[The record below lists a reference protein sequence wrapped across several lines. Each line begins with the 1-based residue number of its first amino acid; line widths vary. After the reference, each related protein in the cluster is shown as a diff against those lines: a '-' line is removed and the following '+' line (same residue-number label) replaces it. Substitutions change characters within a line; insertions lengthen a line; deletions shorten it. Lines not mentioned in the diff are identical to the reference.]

1 MKASARATWSGT
13 KGGTDNALDNLRDSL
28 DLVVGRRRFELHA
41 GWIYSPAPGDSA
53 SGVAHQSNQRPQT
66 CRLGCQR

>member
-41 GWIYSPAPGDSA
+41 GWIYSSA
-53 SGVAHQSNQRPQT
+53 SCVGTGGVTHQSNQRPQT
-66 CRLGCQR
+66 CGLGYQR